1 MFTLSILWKNWI
13 SQSYHLWLRSFF
25 KTWISCFKY
34 AATQWTVSAYF
45 RCLAVTQ
52 NPSEQFVAQPSV
64 FGTCALCPRQRLL
77 GMPCQ
82 NAAVVFRARVQL
94 HITRQLGNQN
104 KESEIIDLY
113 RCVDDDTFIQW
124 RIIYLIPEN
133 PGSLFIIGCWKLH
146 TGIYFLQLGSSL
158 LPVVGFGLFELFSL
172 HSSPWK
178 QVKSHQK
185 PLQSFGL
192 SC

>member
-1 MFTLSILWKNWI
+1 MFTLSILRKNWI
-13 SQSYHLWLRSFF
+13 SQSYLFWLNSF
-25 KTWISCFKY
+25 
-34 AATQWTVSAYF
+34 
-45 RCLAVTQ
+45 LALSTLQ
-52 NPSEQFVAQPSV
+52 LSEQLTPHPDAWLSHRILYRILPSV
-64 FGTCALCPRQRLL
+64 FCTCALCPRQRLL
-77 GMPCQ
+77 VMPCQ

-113 RCVDDDTFIQW
+113 PLCRRWHFHIVENHLLNSQESWCSFYHRMLKTPHWYLFFTVRLFFI
-124 RIIYLIPEN
+124 
-133 PGSLFIIGCWKLH
+133 
-146 TGIYFLQLGSSL
+146 
-158 LPVVGFGLFELFSL
+158 LPVVSFGLFEMFSI
-172 HSSPWK
+172 HRSPWK